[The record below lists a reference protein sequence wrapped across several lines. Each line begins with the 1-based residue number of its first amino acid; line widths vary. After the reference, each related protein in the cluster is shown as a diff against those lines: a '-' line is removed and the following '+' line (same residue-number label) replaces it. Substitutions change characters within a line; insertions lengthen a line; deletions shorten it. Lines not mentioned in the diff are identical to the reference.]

1 MAKYVQW
8 IAHKGKRIL
17 FVNCAGLKEAEYL
30 KALQEYQQA
39 MLQERSAPLVLVD
52 LTRTEITT
60 TTMNRAKEMT
70 SAVKAAG
77 VPFGPNVVVGM
88 SKVMKSVAT
97 LSARQTYFTDTIEQ
111 GKEWLVQQDDE
122 RS

>member
-8 IAHKGKRIL
+8 ITHKGKRML

-39 MLQERSAPLVLVD
+39 MLQQRSATLVLVD

-60 TTMNRAKEMT
+60 ATMNRAKEMT
-70 SAVKAAG
+70 SAVQAAG
-77 VPFGPNVVVGM
+77 VPFGPNAVVGM
-88 SKVMKSVAT
+88 SKVMKSVAS
-97 LSARQTYFTDTIEQ
+97 LSARQVHFADTVEE
-111 GKEWLVQQDDE
+111 GKEWLALQDE
-122 RS
+122 KRS